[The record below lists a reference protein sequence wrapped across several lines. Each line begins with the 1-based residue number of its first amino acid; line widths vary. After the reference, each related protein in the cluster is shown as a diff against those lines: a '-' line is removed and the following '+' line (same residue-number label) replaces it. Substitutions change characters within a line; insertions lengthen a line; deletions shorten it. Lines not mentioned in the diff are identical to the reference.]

1 MVIRAKES
9 SYTHPWSYSVVNF
22 ARLTGTIGVPFR
34 FQRTTGADGIKPKER
49 RITLM
54 RKYELV
60 CIIQPDLDET
70 AFNGV
75 VDRIKGWIGE
85 SGGTVDKVDVWG
97 RRKLAYPIRKQR
109 DGQYV
114 LINASL
120 EPSATSGL
128 ERNIRFQES
137 VLRHMLSVVG

>member
-1 MVIRAKES
+1 
-9 SYTHPWSYSVVNF
+9 
-22 ARLTGTIGVPFR
+22 
-34 FQRTTGADGIKPKER
+34 
-49 RITLM
+49 M

-75 VDRIKGWIGE
+75 VDRLKGWIGE

-128 ERNIRFQES
+128 ERNIRFQEA